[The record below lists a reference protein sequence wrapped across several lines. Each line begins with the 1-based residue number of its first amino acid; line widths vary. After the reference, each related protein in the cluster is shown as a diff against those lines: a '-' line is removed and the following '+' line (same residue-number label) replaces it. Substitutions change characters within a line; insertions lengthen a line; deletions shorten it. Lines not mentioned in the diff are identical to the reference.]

1 MRNKEQNFEEIKAK
15 LSEVDY
21 FILGFSTA
29 FAEKAITLLTEIRD
43 TLQGQ
48 NEPKMLFI
56 KDVAKIMKINQ
67 YLAGRLWDRDDFP
80 RN

>member
-1 MRNKEQNFEEIKAK
+1 MSEE
-15 LSEVDY
+15 
-21 FILGFSTA
+21 
-29 FAEKAITLLTEIRD
+29 AITLLTEIRD

-67 YLAGRLWDRDDFP
+67 DLAGRLWDRDDFP